1 MKFKNVA
8 QPIPMAAP
16 IANDGDKNI
25 IPLNSTKTNLASL
38 KDGFPEITQK
48 SPDEGG
54 LPPVRADFNGMF
66 YLSTDQRIYLQNGGV
81 ITFSQAVSDEIG
93 GYPKGAVLDFVDDK
107 SHVYKKVRSLIDD
120 NNYDFVKDISFIDG
134 IHWEELKFG
143 AGGSGVELGTVVCV
157 PFGVD
162 ESENK
167 YRYLNGQ
174 IMIQTQYPEFT
185 AKVKKWQETRSSLF
199 TTETNWQAEKTASV
213 LGQCGKFV
221 IDDTAG
227 TIRLPL
233 VININGLT
241 DLSKVGVIKD
251 ESLPDPNSKLYSI
264 WAGGTGTGGNQSIIA
279 QNYSGSVQSAPSTG
293 STYIKVDNS
302 TYKNNAPVQQEAIQY
317 PYVICVNTGV
327 EEAERPI
334 NDYTV
339 NNPYAYGMSQYCQ
352 GAMNNNS
359 WLKSNG
365 QWNRKAVYPSF
376 YDWAFQQLSARQFDP
391 SKITVVGSPT
401 ITDDGIASGF
411 STDNYLKFPNF
422 DTSKPWNI
430 RFKFNCN
437 KYDEI
442 QGLIRLNT
450 EQNVCVMVRPNGVI
464 FFRNRFFDP
473 NIDLHSN
480 TNFIQL
486 NTDYICDI
494 GWTGTMYY
502 LKINNNLISS
512 IDSTEV
518 TILTNTFWGT
528 GQVGYYSTTSNID
541 LKQFSITVDGDE
553 VYSPTKR
560 LEGFKCSTEE
570 YDDYDFVI
578 NTADETFRLPI
589 KAINSNY
596 KYSYF
601 PDFNNKTD
609 LTTNFIA
616 PNNGWFLLKAGTQGA
631 VTSINGVEVQNSFP
645 SGANY
650 SDRNI
655 FIRVKKG
662 DIATAIGGGGYFVPE
677 IVVKETDSNGLFL
690 YYYCGDTL
698 QNVDL
703 INIARIEEK
712 LTDINAP
719 TRGYLVESYVNGLSG
734 YRLYSDGYCEQWGH
748 VPPQTTANENYPITF
763 VKKYKDTNYNIKFG
777 FYTNTNGGGG
787 ILIKGFYMNS
797 ANKTVNGFTKYAD
810 MTVGWYWTTSG
821 YLAEGQS

>member
-8 QPIPMAAP
+8 QPVPMAAP

-107 SHVYKKVRSLIDD
+107 SHVYMKVRSLIDD
-120 NNYDFVKDISFIDG
+120 NTYDFVKDISFIDG
-134 IHWEELKFG
+134 VHWEELKFG
-143 AGGSGVELGTVVCV
+143 AGGSGVELGTVVCM

-174 IMIQTQYPEFT
+174 VIIQTQYPAFT
-185 AKVKKWQETRSSLF
+185 AKVKNWQETRSSLF

-221 IDDTAG
+221 IDDTTG

-251 ESLPDPNSKLYSI
+251 ESLPNITGDMGWLKSAYLDGCFKEGTTSKLVF
-264 WAGGTGTGGNQSIIA
+264 N
-279 QNYSGSVQSAPSTG
+279 NSGSTTNHSTLFDA
-293 STYIKVDNS
+293 SLSSS

-352 GAMNNNS
+352 GVMNNNS
-359 WLKSNG
+359 WLRSVG
-365 QWNRKAVYPSF
+365 QWNSGTVYTGLYAWCVS
-376 YDWAFQQLSARQFDP
+376 QLTA
-391 SKITVVGSPT
+391 G
-401 ITDDGIASGF
+401 
-411 STDNYLKFPNF
+411 
-422 DTSKPWNI
+422 
-430 RFKFNCN
+430 
-437 KYDEI
+437 
-442 QGLIRLNT
+442 
-450 EQNVCVMVRPNGVI
+450 
-464 FFRNRFFDP
+464 
-473 NIDLHSN
+473 
-480 TNFIQL
+480 
-486 NTDYICDI
+486 
-494 GWTGTMYY
+494 
-502 LKINNNLISS
+502 
-512 IDSTEV
+512 
-518 TILTNTFWGT
+518 
-528 GQVGYYSTTSNID
+528 
-541 LKQFSITVDGDE
+541 VDG
-553 VYSPTKR
+553 
-560 LEGFKCSTEE
+560 FKASSDT

-578 NTADETFRLPI
+578 NTADETFRLP
-589 KAINSNY
+589 
-596 KYSYF
+596 
-601 PDFNNKTD
+601 
-609 LTTNFIA
+609 
-616 PNNGWFLLKAGTQGA
+616 
-631 VTSINGVEVQNSFP
+631 V
-645 SGANY
+645 
-650 SDRNI
+650 
-655 FIRVKKG
+655 
-662 DIATAIGGGGYFVPE
+662 
-677 IVVKETDSNGLFL
+677 SNGTEERGNL
-690 YYYCGDTL
+690 YYYCGETL
-698 QNVDL
+698 QNADL

-734 YRLYSDGYCEQWGH
+734 YRLYSDGYCEQWGIITSS
-748 VPPQTTANENYPITF
+748 TTSTGQSVSF
-763 VKKYKDTNYNIKFG
+763 VKTFKSTPIVLLTQYLTTYSSTLYISTISTSNMVICASRYSGNQENVD
-777 FYTNTNGGGG
+777 
-787 ILIKGFYMNS
+787 
-797 ANKTVNGFTKYAD
+797 FTWKA
-810 MTVGWYWTTSG
+810 SG
-821 YLAEGQS
+821 YLAEGQY

>member
-107 SHVYKKVRSLIDD
+107 SHVYMKVRSLIDD

-134 IHWEELKFG
+134 VHWEELKFG
-143 AGGSGVELGTVVCV
+143 AGGSGVELGTVVCM

-174 IMIQTQYPEFT
+174 VIIQTQYPAFT
-185 AKVKKWQETRSSLF
+185 AKVKNWQKTRSSLF

-241 DLSKVGVIKD
+241 DLSKVGVIKN
-251 ESLPDPNSKLYSI
+251 ESLPIFEIVSKTSS
-264 WAGGTGTGGNQSIIA
+264 AVQGGTAPAKTKLTTVSQAYGIATSGTAYAETSPAGMILD
-279 QNYSGSVQSAPSTG
+279 GSSLGQGTSFIPDS
-293 STYIKVDNS
+293 S
-302 TYKNNAPVQQEAIQY
+302 TYKDGAPVQQEAIQY

-352 GAMNNNS
+352 GVMNNNS

-365 QWNRKAVYPSF
+365 QFHNGTVYTGLYAWCVS
-376 YDWAFQQLSARQFDP
+376 QLTA
-391 SKITVVGSPT
+391 G
-401 ITDDGIASGF
+401 
-411 STDNYLKFPNF
+411 
-422 DTSKPWNI
+422 
-430 RFKFNCN
+430 
-437 KYDEI
+437 
-442 QGLIRLNT
+442 
-450 EQNVCVMVRPNGVI
+450 
-464 FFRNRFFDP
+464 
-473 NIDLHSN
+473 
-480 TNFIQL
+480 
-486 NTDYICDI
+486 
-494 GWTGTMYY
+494 
-502 LKINNNLISS
+502 
-512 IDSTEV
+512 
-518 TILTNTFWGT
+518 
-528 GQVGYYSTTSNID
+528 
-541 LKQFSITVDGDE
+541 VDG
-553 VYSPTKR
+553 
-560 LEGFKCSTEE
+560 FKASSDT

-578 NTADETFRLPI
+578 NTAEQTFRLP
-589 KAINSNY
+589 
-596 KYSYF
+596 
-601 PDFNNKTD
+601 
-609 LTTNFIA
+609 
-616 PNNGWFLLKAGTQGA
+616 
-631 VTSINGVEVQNSFP
+631 V
-645 SGANY
+645 
-650 SDRNI
+650 
-655 FIRVKKG
+655 
-662 DIATAIGGGGYFVPE
+662 
-677 IVVKETDSNGLFL
+677 SNGTEEMGNL
-690 YYYCGDTL
+690 YYYCGETL
-698 QNVDL
+698 QNADL

-712 LTDINAP
+712 LTDINAT

-734 YRLYSDGYCEQWGH
+734 YRLYSDGYCEQWGII
-748 VPPQTTANENYPITF
+748 TSSTASTGQSVSF
-763 VKKYKDTNYNIKFG
+763 VKTFKSTPIVLLTQYLTTYSSTLYISTISTSNMVIRASRYSGNQENVD
-777 FYTNTNGGGG
+777 
-787 ILIKGFYMNS
+787 
-797 ANKTVNGFTKYAD
+797 FTWKA
-810 MTVGWYWTTSG
+810 SG
-821 YLAEGQS
+821 YLAEGQY